1 LTSSL
6 RRRAVTT
13 YQPNGKELV
22 RLGATVEDEG
32 TVTTYQHNGKELVR
46 LTTNPNGGAI
56 EVLNKTGEAI
66 ATMYTDEY
74 GNGQVGAWNRKGRG
88 RTLKPGP

>member
-1 LTSSL
+1 MTSSL

-22 RLGATVEDEG
+22 RLGTTVEGEG

-46 LTTNPNGGAI
+46 LTTNPSGGG
-56 EVLNKTGEAI
+56 VLSAVRW
-66 ATMYTDEY
+66 M
-74 GNGQVGAWNRKGRG
+74 VLLR
-88 RTLKPGP
+88 